1 MRRAQASTFLLTVA
15 LICVAITPIASA
27 STLQLVVAE
36 DKTTGYNRSLFKH
49 WIDADNNGCDTRAE
63 VLLEEATT
71 TPKIGAKC
79 KLTGGKWLSAYDGKV
94 VTNPSQLDVDHLV
107 PLAEAWRSGA
117 WKWSDAERE
126 IYANDLQNKR
136 ALIAVTGS
144 TNRAKGD
151 KDPSKWLP
159 SKNKCAYVE
168 NWITIKL
175 KYSLTVDSTEAS
187 TLRSQI
193 TNCGIGV
200 IKVIPAAPTPTI
212 SYAGFTDWYGDKSFS
227 EQLLPYL
234 VYIPKIPDIA
244 PSEILVSPYF
254 TRGGQCYD
262 LFDTNDL
269 RNSSKWNNSSPTS
282 GNSASSDFTLLCLAS
297 PSSKTSNK
305 FAYNVLNS
313 YPCSSECFAISVS
326 VNLPELD
333 FAIPS
338 PTPTPTIPVPT
349 PSVKGQIVS
358 PGAFC
363 SPAGAIGKS
372 SSGVT
377 YTCKSSS
384 TDSRNRW
391 RQ

>member
-1 MRRAQASTFLLTVA
+1 MRVYKTKIFLIAS
-15 LICVAITPIASA
+15 LILVGHLDIPASA
-27 STLQLVVAE
+27 STFQLVVAE

-79 KLTGGKWLSAYDGKV
+79 KLTGGKWLSSYDGKV
-94 VTNPSQLDVDHLV
+94 VTNASQLDVDHLV

-117 WKWSDAERE
+117 WMWSDAERE

-136 ALIAVTGS
+136 ALIAVSAS
-144 TNRAKGD
+144 TNRTKGD

-159 SKNKCAYVE
+159 TKDKCKYIE
-168 NWITIKL
+168 SWITVKL
-175 KYSLTVDSTEAS
+175 KYSLTADDKEAS
-187 TLRSQI
+187 ALRSLV
-193 TNCGIGV
+193 TNCGIGTL
-200 IKVIPAAPTPTI
+200 KVVPAAPTPTI
-212 SYAGFTDWYGDKSFS
+212 SYAGFTEWYGDKSFS
-227 EQLLPYL
+227 EKLLPYL
-234 VYIPKIPDIA
+234 VYIPKIPDVA
-244 PSEILVSPYF
+244 PSKILVSPYF

-282 GNSASSDFTLLCLAS
+282 GNSASSDFTLLCFAG
-297 PSSKTSNK
+297 SSNKTSNK

-313 YPCSSECFAISVS
+313 YPCSGECIATSVA

-333 FAIPS
+333 FVLPS
-338 PTPTPTIPVPT
+338 STPTPEIPIPT
-349 PSVKGQIVS
+349 PSAKGQIVS

-363 SPAGAIGKS
+363 SPAGAIGKA

-377 YTCKSSS
+377 YTCKISP
-384 TDSRNRW
+384 TDTRNRW